1 MNQRSSVH
9 VCDQARAIRKNRW
22 LSELKLEAKKRQVDA
37 EVLGNGAENEEEMR
51 VDEERTEHEVEDV

>member
-1 MNQRSSVH
+1 MH